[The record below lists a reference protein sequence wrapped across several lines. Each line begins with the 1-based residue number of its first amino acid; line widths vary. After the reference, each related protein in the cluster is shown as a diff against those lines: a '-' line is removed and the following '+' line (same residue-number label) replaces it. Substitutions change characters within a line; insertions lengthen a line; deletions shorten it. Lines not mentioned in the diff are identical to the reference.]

1 MTFAQIKNNGDGH
14 GVDGADIDI
23 VVEANLFHPAGDG
36 LGGGGVG
43 LLLLW
48 SRRV

>member
-1 MTFAQIKNNGDGH
+1 MALVMVN

-23 VVEANLFHPAGDG
+23 AVEANLFHPAGDG

>member
-1 MTFAQIKNNGDGH
+1 MTFAQSKNGVGH

-23 VVEANLFHPAGDG
+23 AVEANLFHPAGDG